1 MEFKRLNKNSQL
13 KFIYLSPDNKLDS
26 FIDVNE
32 IVEDGVLLQMVGIE
46 SLHQIVLE
54 ILPREAQE
62 QSTSSFER
70 DIEFDNAL
78 DTIINNDPFGAKY
91 SGKPI
96 RCIFENGDNEWLDKA
111 LNLMHNE
118 FIRKKLEYI
127 VARGGYGKIKR

>member
-1 MEFKRLNKNSQL
+1 MEFKRLNKNSKLHFFVLNNTNIEQL
-13 KFIYLSPDNKLDS
+13 AEHE
-26 FIDVNE
+26 NE
-32 IVEDGVLLQMVGIE
+32 DTIIL
-46 SLHQIVLE
+46 QIVQIDAIVHVVE
-54 ILPREAQE
+54 YIPREKNALQIE
-62 QSTSSFER
+62 NCFER

>member
-1 MEFKRLNKNSQL
+1 MEFKRLNKNSVIRFYDIKEFL
-13 KFIYLSPDNKLDS
+13 NDESTLYVIEEKNTI
-26 FIDVNE
+26 
-32 IVEDGVLLQMVGIE
+32 LQMVE
-46 SLHQIVLE
+46 HFETDTLIVE
-54 ILPREAQE
+54 YLPREAQE
-62 QSTSSFER
+62 QSAVSFER

-91 SGKPI
+91 SGKPL